1 MVKRPIFRIVLLTVL
16 AIMASSLFVACQG
29 EATPAAAPEAATEA
43 PATEAPAI
51 EASATETP
59 AEEEAPPAAEAA
71 DEAEGAEDAS
81 GAEASPASAQSAA
94 PLTLRFVASGTEARF
109 LIDEVLMGQDKT
121 VVGLTSLVEGEL
133 TVDPNDAASVQVG
146 EIRIDARDLTTDD
159 DRRTNRLRNDILKSS
174 QDAYRYITFRPT
186 SIDGLPASA
195 APGDA
200 FTFQVTGDLTII
212 DTTLPVTFDMT
223 VTAVDATTVQGS
235 GSAVIRYADF
245 GIDIPRVPVVAS
257 VEDDVTLEIDF
268 TAQAGG

>member
-1 MVKRPIFRIVLLTVL
+1 MLKRPISRAFLLAVLVLL
-16 AIMASSLFVACQG
+16 AGSLLVACQS
-29 EATPAAAPEAATEA
+29 EATPAAP
-43 PATEAPAI
+43 
-51 EASATETP
+51 ASATEAAVETP
-59 AEEEAPPAAEAA
+59 VTEAAAEQEAPAAEVDVAGA
-71 DEAEGAEDAS
+71 GENASAEGV
-81 GAEASPASAQSAA
+81 SATENAA
-94 PLTLRFVASGTEARF
+94 TENVAAGPLTLRFVTGGTEARF

-121 VVGLTSLVEGEL
+121 VVGVTSLVEGEL
-133 TVDPNDAASVQVG
+133 TVDPSDAASVQVG

-186 SIDGLPASA
+186 NIDGLPAAA

-200 FTFQVTGDLTII
+200 FAFQVTGDLTII

-223 VTAVDATTVQGS
+223 VTAVDGSTVQGA

-245 GIDIPRVPVVAS
+245 GINIPRVPMVAS